1 MLLTAS
7 VMSATKTKWQGIR
20 NDRMITDK
28 ESEEI
33 WEEAAMD
40 SVAWCVTNNTRTCVH
55 SIN

>member
-1 MLLTAS
+1 
-7 VMSATKTKWQGIR
+7 MSATKTKWQGIR